1 MGTSILR
8 LTLDVPEVV
17 ALPATILTWGGVIQA
32 HQVIHPLDLL
42 QAHGLL
48 LLEDAVGVHGGGLQ
62 GTQGING
69 GEEQGG
75 SLISPAT

>member
-1 MGTSILR
+1 MATSVLR

-17 ALPATILTWGGVIQA
+17 PPPTILTWGGVIQA

-48 LLEDAVGVHGGGLQ
+48 LLEDAVRMHGGGLQ

-69 GEEQGG
+69 EEVIQPQR
-75 SLISPAT
+75 SPASF